1 MSFLSSV
8 REAASAG
15 LKMAAS
21 MASGTSLPFEQG
33 PQITSYQGVMKM
45 YSGKREN
52 KEGVKE
58 IVSIFMYDLK
68 NKKSDEEL
76 ALVKNAQR
84 RLRTIKHPY
93 LLRCIDAGEQ
103 LDNKGGG
110 IIWIV
115 TEPVQ
120 PLEDVIDNLRE
131 APGSIAWGTY
141 TLAAAIKFLNIDCN
155 IVHGQVCMSSLFVDK
170 GMDWKLGGFELL
182 VTAPEANPAYFA
194 RAKDVLPKRYQS
206 PEISRGQPEQLEAL
220 QRIPVAAD
228 WWALGCTVF
237 EVWCGTI
244 KSPSDLKNMSGMPEA
259 LRPDFVRMLQ
269 SSPAG
274 RLRPA
279 ELLSNPV
286 FEDDY
291 VSLHIF
297 LETLNVKDAIEKD
310 RFFTK
315 LAERVPALP
324 KPAAQWKVLPAL
336 NNSLEF
342 GGGSARALEPLLKIA
357 NVLSE
362 EEYQEQVVPTIIK
375 LFANTD
381 RQMRLPLLERLPSM
395 VEHLSKKVINESIF
409 QPLAM
414 GFVDTS
420 VILREMTVK
429 SIVTIAPKLSSG
441 TMQHVMRAFAKLQL
455 DEEAAI
461 RTNTTICLGK
471 IAAHIDAQT
480 REKQYHSP
488 MDVATKIVPNVAPMV
503 LDVEKDVREAA
514 LACMRIYM
522 QRLEHAAQQ
531 LSLPPEQ
538 RKELQAPEQKTPDLS
553 DPAAAVSWLTSTV
566 TNAVKEAV
574 KEQTG
579 GSAPKAA
586 AGSAAGAPAGYGT
599 GGPGAA

>member
-228 WWALGCTVF
+228 WCASQHCYCPVACGHGPQMHLGPC
-237 EVWCGTI
+237 
-244 KSPSDLKNMSGMPEA
+244 
-259 LRPDFVRMLQ
+259 
-269 SSPAG
+269 
-274 RLRPA
+274 
-279 ELLSNPV
+279 
-286 FEDDY
+286 
-291 VSLHIF
+291 
-297 LETLNVKDAIEKD
+297 
-310 RFFTK
+310 
-315 LAERVPALP
+315 
-324 KPAAQWKVLPAL
+324 
-336 NNSLEF
+336 
-342 GGGSARALEPLLKIA
+342 
-357 NVLSE
+357 
-362 EEYQEQVVPTIIK
+362 
-375 LFANTD
+375 
-381 RQMRLPLLERLPSM
+381 
-395 VEHLSKKVINESIF
+395 
-409 QPLAM
+409 
-414 GFVDTS
+414 
-420 VILREMTVK
+420 
-429 SIVTIAPKLSSG
+429 
-441 TMQHVMRAFAKLQL
+441 
-455 DEEAAI
+455 
-461 RTNTTICLGK
+461 
-471 IAAHIDAQT
+471 
-480 REKQYHSP
+480 
-488 MDVATKIVPNVAPMV
+488 
-503 LDVEKDVREAA
+503 
-514 LACMRIYM
+514 
-522 QRLEHAAQQ
+522 
-531 LSLPPEQ
+531 
-538 RKELQAPEQKTPDLS
+538 
-553 DPAAAVSWLTSTV
+553 
-566 TNAVKEAV
+566 
-574 KEQTG
+574 
-579 GSAPKAA
+579 
-586 AGSAAGAPAGYGT
+586 APACPWLRAPDGVPLT
-599 GGPGAA
+599 ACP

>member
-33 PQITSYQGVMKM
+33 PQITSYQGIMKM

-228 WWALGCTVF
+228 WCASQHSYNPAA
-237 EVWCGTI
+237 CGHG
-244 KSPSDLKNMSGMPEA
+244 PQMHRGPCAPACPCVPCVPLRA
-259 LRPDFVRMLQ
+259 LR
-269 SSPAG
+269 A
-274 RLRPA
+274 
-279 ELLSNPV
+279 
-286 FEDDY
+286 
-291 VSLHIF
+291 
-297 LETLNVKDAIEKD
+297 
-310 RFFTK
+310 
-315 LAERVPALP
+315 
-324 KPAAQWKVLPAL
+324 PAACPYLRASGCVPLTVCPGVAGGRSVAL
-336 NNSLEF
+336 FS
-342 GGGSARALEPLLKIA
+342 R
-357 NVLSE
+357 
-362 EEYQEQVVPTIIK
+362 
-375 LFANTD
+375 
-381 RQMRLPLLERLPSM
+381 
-395 VEHLSKKVINESIF
+395 
-409 QPLAM
+409 
-414 GFVDTS
+414 
-420 VILREMTVK
+420 
-429 SIVTIAPKLSSG
+429 
-441 TMQHVMRAFAKLQL
+441 
-455 DEEAAI
+455 
-461 RTNTTICLGK
+461 C
-471 IAAHIDAQT
+471 
-480 REKQYHSP
+480 
-488 MDVATKIVPNVAPMV
+488 
-503 LDVEKDVREAA
+503 
-514 LACMRIYM
+514 
-522 QRLEHAAQQ
+522 
-531 LSLPPEQ
+531 
-538 RKELQAPEQKTPDLS
+538 
-553 DPAAAVSWLTSTV
+553 
-566 TNAVKEAV
+566 
-574 KEQTG
+574 
-579 GSAPKAA
+579 
-586 AGSAAGAPAGYGT
+586 
-599 GGPGAA
+599 GAAPSNRPRTSRT

>member
-1 MSFLSSV
+1 
-8 REAASAG
+8 
-15 LKMAAS
+15 
-21 MASGTSLPFEQG
+21 
-33 PQITSYQGVMKM
+33 
-45 YSGKREN
+45 
-52 KEGVKE
+52 
-58 IVSIFMYDLK
+58 
-68 NKKSDEEL
+68 
-76 ALVKNAQR
+76 
-84 RLRTIKHPY
+84 
-93 LLRCIDAGEQ
+93 
-103 LDNKGGG
+103 
-110 IIWIV
+110 
-115 TEPVQ
+115 
-120 PLEDVIDNLRE
+120 
-131 APGSIAWGTY
+131 
-141 TLAAAIKFLNIDCN
+141 
-155 IVHGQVCMSSLFVDK
+155 
-170 GMDWKLGGFELL
+170 
-182 VTAPEANPAYFA
+182 
-194 RAKDVLPKRYQS
+194 
-206 PEISRGQPEQLEAL
+206 
-220 QRIPVAAD
+220 
-228 WWALGCTVF
+228 
-237 EVWCGTI
+237 
-244 KSPSDLKNMSGMPEA
+244 MSGMPEA

-471 IAAHIDAQT
+471 IAAHIDAPT
-480 REKQYHSP
+480 REK
-488 MDVATKIVPNVAPMV
+488 VLVP
-503 LDVEKDVREAA
+503 
-514 LACMRIYM
+514 ACKC
-522 QRLEHAAQQ
+522 
-531 LSLPPEQ
+531 S
-538 RKELQAPEQKTPDLS
+538 
-553 DPAAAVSWLTSTV
+553 
-566 TNAVKEAV
+566 
-574 KEQTG
+574 
-579 GSAPKAA
+579 
-586 AGSAAGAPAGYGT
+586 
-599 GGPGAA
+599 